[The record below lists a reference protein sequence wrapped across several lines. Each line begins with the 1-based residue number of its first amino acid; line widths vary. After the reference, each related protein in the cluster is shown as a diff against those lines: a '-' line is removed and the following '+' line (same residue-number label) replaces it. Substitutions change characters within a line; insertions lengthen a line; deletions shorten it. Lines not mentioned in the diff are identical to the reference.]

1 MSCVTIHTNVLLTTD
16 KNTRP
21 LPENSITDSIPGKA
35 GETLHIMA
43 TIICVVI
50 EHVAS
55 VYLLQIQALYVSS
68 LSLNDNNVIEI
79 ARPCIVVV
87 GNIALLSKT

>member
-1 MSCVTIHTNVLLTTD
+1 
-16 KNTRP
+16 
-21 LPENSITDSIPGKA
+21 
-35 GETLHIMA
+35 MA

-68 LSLNDNNVIEI
+68 LSLNGNNVIEI
-79 ARPCIVVV
+79 ARPCVVVV
-87 GNIALLSKT
+87 GNSALLSKT